1 MNRVFQNIFQG
12 QLGVLGIRVVE
23 NQHEGLFCVRGK
35 CFFGCLVLSN
45 KFDHRLFLFQ
55 SMAYMLSANMD
66 QGATD
71 FQLEAAISKIFA
83 SVRLEVTVYRTQWGN
98 SDSVFDPAL
107 WSG

>member
-1 MNRVFQNIFQG
+1 MFQNIFQG
-12 QLGVLGIRVVE
+12 QLEYEWSKTNMKVF
-23 NQHEGLFCVRGK
+23 FCVRGK
-35 CFFGCLVLSN
+35 CFFGCLELSN

-83 SVRLEVTVYRTQWGN
+83 SVRLEATVYRTQWGN